1 MTIFYIK
8 KLKSIFIIFD
18 ENKSIMKRIIVLLPL
33 TILIFSQILFINQAQ
48 AQSIELI
55 GDSYVYGNPAMPIAS
70 YIIVKNITS
79 NSLDV
84 RCQKNII
91 DTTSGTQN
99 YFCWGTSCWPS
110 TTYISPDPAGIRTI
124 PAGHADSSNFTGYYD
139 AAFSGLPSSA
149 RAIVEYCFYPLG
161 NISDSTCLTVHFND
175 NITSIEETQPQIGL
189 NEFYPN
195 PSVNKTSI
203 KYIAERDS
211 QLDIIDILGNKVKSF
226 DLDNSGLL
234 DISTSDLSS
243 GIYFGNLV
251 VHKRVV
257 AVKKLIIN

>member
-8 KLKSIFIIFD
+8 KLISIFLIFD
-18 ENKSIMKRIIVLLPL
+18 ENKLIMKRIVVLLPL

-55 GDSYVYGNPAMPIAS
+55 GDSYVYGNPAMPLAS
-70 YIIVKNITS
+70 HIIVKNITS

-91 DTTSGTQN
+91 DTTAGTEN
-99 YFCWGTSCWPS
+99 YFCWGTSCWPPS
-110 TTYISPDPAGIRTI
+110 TYISPDPSGIRTI
-124 PAGHADSSNFTGYYD
+124 PAGYADSTNFTGYYD
-139 AAFSGLPSSA
+139 AFGKQS

-175 NITSIEETQPQIGL
+175 NVTSIEEMQPQIGL

-203 KYIAERDS
+203 KYVAERNS

-226 DLDNSGLL
+226 DLDNSGVL
-234 DISTSDLSS
+234 DIKTSDLSS

-251 VHKRVV
+251 VQKRVV